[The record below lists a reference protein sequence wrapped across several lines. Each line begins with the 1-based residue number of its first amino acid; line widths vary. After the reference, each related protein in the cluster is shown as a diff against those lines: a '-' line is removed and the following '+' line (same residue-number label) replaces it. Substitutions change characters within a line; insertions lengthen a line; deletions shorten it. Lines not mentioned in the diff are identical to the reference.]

1 MPYLKAASGFVFVLI
16 LASNVWTISR
26 WNESRGVY
34 DDICYLR
41 QAHLF
46 QKFGLDGLN
55 TDVARD
61 DDHYLVDK
69 LKEIHFPDWN
79 DATKTPCHPWK
90 AKTNKYA
97 IQYPPGTGFVLA
109 LFPRGFQVIP
119 LYLLANVTIFGFG
132 LLGLYRAREPAAL
145 ALTSVFG
152 IVAIY
157 LMINPAKASYSV
169 APTMMVCALAG
180 LLTAKLFTDA
190 QRHRFVLTMLLGLL
204 IGLCVNFRLPN
215 LFLSAGYFVYLAG
228 TFLLTRNRESFLQGL
243 SFGVAFLI
251 GVAPTLMANAI
262 NAGSP
267 FATTYGPDGAIPP
280 GFDAGVIWQYFV
292 DVQFTLLAV
301 AAAWTTWLWRV
312 GRGSAR
318 QVALLVAANLAVN
331 VIFFMTYPIFTPYY
345 IVPIDMLSLWT
356 LLFAT
361 LDLRRPAAAADKS
374 TSRQSAMA

>member
-1 MPYLKAASGFVFVLI
+1 
-16 LASNVWTISR
+16 
-26 WNESRGVY
+26 
-34 DDICYLR
+34 
-41 QAHLF
+41 
-46 QKFGLDGLN
+46 
-55 TDVARD
+55 
-61 DDHYLVDK
+61 
-69 LKEIHFPDWN
+69 
-79 DATKTPCHPWK
+79 
-90 AKTNKYA
+90 
-97 IQYPPGTGFVLA
+97 
-109 LFPRGFQVIP
+109 
-119 LYLLANVTIFGFG
+119 
-132 LLGLYRAREPAAL
+132 
-145 ALTSVFG
+145 
-152 IVAIY
+152 
-157 LMINPAKASYSV
+157 
-169 APTMMVCALAG
+169 
-180 LLTAKLFTDA
+180 
-190 QRHRFVLTMLLGLL
+190 MLLGLL

-301 AAAWTTWLWRV
+301 AAAWTAWLWRV

-361 LDLRRPAAAADKS
+361 LDLRRPAAADKS